1 MSERPFDTVLLH
13 TEAGV
18 QRLTPEEF
26 VEIPLTVRVRYLLAE
41 SLEFY
46 ANGKQIP
53 PSEALRRL

>member
-1 MSERPFDTVLLH
+1 MSERAFDAVLLH
-13 TEAGV
+13 TDAGV

-26 VEIPLTVRVRYLLAE
+26 VEIPLTTRVRYLLNQ

-46 ANGKQIP
+46 ADGKQIP